1 MTTVETRPSTAHDIY
16 VAGGITVTRL
26 GENIGALIE
35 GVHVSGDIPAE
46 TAYAI
51 RYALAANKVVV
62 FRGQHH
68 VTDDIQYRFA
78 GTLGSQT
85 TTHPTLTSE
94 DNRTLVIEGSANT
107 GTPTSA
113 SSTGSEGIDPAS
125 GRHPA
130 LRWRHTW
137 ASTTAAYEQL
147 PAPLKALVDSL
158 WAVHSNEYDYAGV
171 HADRKGIAV
180 NRHETM
186 QNFTRLKF
194 EIEHPVVRV
203 HPETGERSLLL
214 GHFVKNF
221 VDSRPT
227 SRLHCSS
234 SCRSASFGSRTR
246 CAGPGRRAIW

>member
-94 DNRTLVIEGSANT
+94 DNRRSSSRAPPTA

-113 SSTGSEGIDPAS
+113 SSTGSR
-125 GRHPA
+125 RH
-130 LRWRHTW
+130 R
-137 ASTTAAYEQL
+137 SC
-147 PAPLKALVDSL
+147 
-158 WAVHSNEYDYAGV
+158 
-171 HADRKGIAV
+171 
-180 NRHETM
+180 
-186 QNFTRLKF
+186 
-194 EIEHPVVRV
+194 
-203 HPETGERSLLL
+203 ERST
-214 GHFVKNF
+214 
-221 VDSRPT
+221 SRPT
-227 SRLHCSS
+227 VAPPRGPRPPRLTSS
-234 SCRSASFGSRTR
+234 F
-246 CAGPGRRAIW
+246 PPP